1 MIVATGHWGNIMTSS
16 ETILRVRG
24 TSRKV
29 KAILAGGLVLGIG
42 TAVTLAAWNDSEF
55 ASGQFAAG
63 TFNLQGS
70 TTSGIAGFSDHATV
84 GAAAVVFDLASYGD
98 VAPDDVLYEPF
109 WVRLAANTTSGASL
123 NLAGITA
130 GVGTNN
136 ANFSYEIYRLAAVDT
151 ECDAIGVAGGVLIGS
166 GVDLSSFVAE
176 APSTLAIGAP
186 TTDPGAALNL
196 CFVVTAEDT
205 LLQGGGASTTWELE
219 AVSE

>member
-1 MIVATGHWGNIMTSS
+1 MTST
-16 ETILRVRG
+16 ETPTRAPG

-42 TAVTLAAWNDSEF
+42 AAVTLAAWNDSEF

-70 TTSGIAGFSDHATV
+70 TTSGTAGFADHATA
-84 GAAAVVFDLASYGD
+84 GAAAVVFDLASYGN

-109 WVRLAANTTSGASL
+109 WVRLAANTTSGAEL
-123 NLAGITA
+123 NLASVTPGA
-130 GVGTNN
+130 GTNN
-136 ANFSYEIYRLAAVDT
+136 GNFSYEIYRLAAVDT
-151 ECDAIGVAGGVLIGS
+151 ACDAAGVAGVVLIGS
-166 GVDLSSFVAE
+166 GATLSSFVAE

-186 TTDPGAALNL
+186 TTDAGAALNL

-205 LLQGGGASTTWELE
+205 LLQGGGAATTWEFE
-219 AVSE
+219 AVSQ